1 MYLASDNGTGA
12 SEQVISH
19 LVDAMRGGPVPS
31 YGADALTAQ
40 LQDRMDALFGCQTQ
54 MFLLTSGTAANALA
68 IAHVTPPWGAILAHE
83 EAHIITSECGAPE
96 FFSGARCVT
105 IAGQNGKLKGDA
117 VDAAAASLK
126 SEDPHGVKPACL
138 SLTNLTECGTL
149 YLPDEIKAL
158 TAAAKKHGM
167 TTHLDGARFANAVA
181 ASGLSPAALTWQ
193 AGIDVMSFGATKNGA
208 IAAEAILF
216 FDPALAK
223 DFKYRRM
230 RAGHLISKHRFIAAQ
245 YLGWLENGHWLDLAR
260 HANAQAA
267 KLANAFKANGF
278 QMAFPVEGNEVFV
291 YLPQPVIAAL
301 KAKGANFYD
310 WMTKS
315 AAASAPQGTQLSR
328 FVCAFN
334 TTNADV
340 GAFSALLAQ
349 SAK

>member
-12 SEQVISH
+12 SEQVMAR
-19 LVDAMRGGPVPS
+19 LAEAMRGEPAPS
-31 YGADALTAQ
+31 YGADALTAE
-40 LQDRMDALFGCQTQ
+40 LQAKMNEVFGCETE

-105 IAGQNGKLKGDA
+105 ISGQNGKLTADA
-117 VDAAAASLK
+117 VEHAAGMLK
-126 SEDPHGVKPACL
+126 SEDPHGVQPACL
-138 SLTNLTECGTL
+138 SLTNLTECGTM
-149 YLPDEIKAL
+149 YSPAEIKSL
-158 TAAAKKHGM
+158 SAAAKKQGM
-167 TTHLDGARFANAVA
+167 KTHLDGARFANAVV
-181 ASGLSPAALTWQ
+181 ASGQSPAALTWQ

-208 IAAEAILF
+208 IAAEAVLF
-216 FDPALAK
+216 FDQALAK

-245 YLGWLENGHWLDLAR
+245 YLGWLDNGHWLDLAR
-260 HANAQAA
+260 HANTQASQ
-267 KLANAFKANGF
+267 LGQAFEANGF
-278 QMAFPVEGNEVFV
+278 QLAFPVEGNEIFV
-291 YLPQPVIAAL
+291 YLPHSVSAAL

-315 AAASAPQGTQLSR
+315 STIAAPEATQLSR

-334 TTNADV
+334 TSASDIA
-340 GAFSALLAQ
+340 AFTKLLMTQ
-349 SAK
+349 R